1 MHSNHARGRVQVRPP
16 EATFAEMRRL
26 LGFSHHEVAEIF
38 HITPSPGDLSFA
50 HVSPMLLLCHDDLHY
65 GDDRKAVLIDLELH
79 GETSESIIET
89 DRYTT
94 FLPAFVHRA
103 LLLRIADVA
112 AFCTLQADRCLVW
125 HKGELVPQQSRA
137 LLQLH
142 HGDYIRIAAPPF
154 EHPSILSHFA
164 VRACQA
170 GLGREQ
176 LINHFHTHGPDEG
189 SFHTVIN
196 EEQDTLIEEHLDEVL
211 DQVEINTSINNLVAF
226 FDDEQS
232 TLQTSFRAIPDFL
245 DAPPPEV
252 PFGQDRCSFTEEF
265 LQAIRVR
272 EQAKDFG
279 QDAPPVLPDIHSQ
292 PLFVQ
297 QVHEAALTS
306 ANPPQFGEP
315 FGRIE
320 SWYIDQ
326 QRHRRCHHT
335 RIVELGPD
343 FRTWEQQLRLEW
355 IDHIDTNVPVEFH
368 IVHPTPED
376 ADQTAFSQV
385 LLVQRADDQQRT
397 IVLSIYDAAYDNG
410 QAHSHAVVVPHRVD
424 LRSTIGIA
432 DFTEHCPPIAPA
444 NDCQLWFGSLLIPS
458 HQQIIVRHGYAL
470 RLTVRRP
477 LEIDVRALQSLQTE
491 EQRRI
496 LSQALQD
503 AEQFPLE
510 TITPVDEHWQP
521 DWVNELEIA
530 FQQVART
537 EMRNADSFVYVLTW
551 YLNGHSG
558 TRNTTPRRVR
568 LGASANTWEHTIQ
581 ETWRDR
587 ADPRRPFYLYFVD
600 PRPPGL
606 AAEGLA
612 GHILLV
618 QQPILNYAAI
628 LLSTQFPLDVREE
641 TRHLAVY
648 TLNRLHANSAIALSL
663 LPNGLQDRN
672 VLVRRGNQVC
682 T

>member
-1 MHSNHARGRVQVRPP
+1 MMSKARYKLHFGPSLIFSMHHP
-16 EATFAEMRRL
+16 
-26 LGFSHHEVAEIF
+26 
-38 HITPSPGDLSFA
+38 
-50 HVSPMLLLCHDDLHY
+50 
-65 GDDRKAVLIDLELH
+65 RKYH
-79 GETSESIIET
+79 
-89 DRYTT
+89 
-94 FLPAFVHRA
+94 
-103 LLLRIADVA
+103 
-112 AFCTLQADRCLVW
+112 
-125 HKGELVPQQSRA
+125 
-137 LLQLH
+137 
-142 HGDYIRIAAPPF
+142 
-154 EHPSILSHFA
+154 
-164 VRACQA
+164 
-170 GLGREQ
+170 LGR
-176 LINHFHTHGPDEG
+176 I
-189 SFHTVIN
+189 
-196 EEQDTLIEEHLDEVL
+196 
-211 DQVEINTSINNLVAF
+211 
-226 FDDEQS
+226 
-232 TLQTSFRAIPDFL
+232 
-245 DAPPPEV
+245 DAAS
-252 PFGQDRCSFTEEF
+252 RKEF

-272 EQAKDFG
+272 EQAQDFG

-477 LEIDVRALQSLQTE
+477 LEIDVRALQSLQ
-491 EQRRI
+491 RRNSVESCHKHSRMQSNS
-496 LSQALQD
+496 LSRPSPQLMNIGNQ
-503 AEQFPLE
+503 
-510 TITPVDEHWQP
+510 TGSM
-521 DWVNELEIA
+521 N
-530 FQQVART
+530 
-537 EMRNADSFVYVLTW
+537 S
-551 YLNGHSG
+551 
-558 TRNTTPRRVR
+558 R
-568 LGASANTWEHTIQ
+568 LRFNK
-581 ETWRDR
+581 
-587 ADPRRPFYLYFVD
+587 
-600 PRPPGL
+600 
-606 AAEGLA
+606 
-612 GHILLV
+612 
-618 QQPILNYAAI
+618 
-628 LLSTQFPLDVREE
+628 
-641 TRHLAVY
+641 
-648 TLNRLHANSAIALSL
+648 LHAL
-663 LPNGLQDRN
+663 R
-672 VLVRRGNQVC
+672 
-682 T
+682 